1 MEDLLRTSRKLYYEV
16 TDNSYCVSLDTLEPI
31 FLVQKKDGWYSPN
44 PEEDGAEFEIIS
56 STFDCNIEFIGNVD
70 TYEFVIVKSTKTG
83 VCYRVLY
90 NKRNV
95 YRRVYKKEYLF
106 R

>member
-1 MEDLLRTSRKLYYEV
+1 MKKLYLDI
-16 TDNSYCVSLDTLEPI
+16 TDNSYCISLDTLKST
-31 FLVQKKDGWYSPN
+31 FLVQKKDGCYSPN
-44 PEEDGAEFEIIS
+44 SEEDGAEFEIIS
-56 STFDCNIEFIGNVD
+56 STFECNIEFIGEIN
-70 TYEFVIVKSTKTG
+70 TYEFVIVKSTKTN

-95 YRRVYKKEYLF
+95 YQKVYKREYLF

>member
-1 MEDLLRTSRKLYYEV
+1 MKTKELYYEV
-16 TDNSYCVSLDTLEPI
+16 TDNSYCVSLDTLKPT

-56 STFDCNIEFIGNVD
+56 STFECNIEFIGNVD
-70 TYEFVIVKSTKTG
+70 IYEFVIVKSTKTG

-95 YRRVYKKEYLF
+95 YQRVYKKEYPF